1 MWIVRVALTR
11 PYTFIVA
18 ALVIILMTPIVLL
31 RTPTDV
37 FPNIDIPVVS
47 ICWNYAGLS
56 PRQMEDRITSPY
68 ERFMT
73 TVVDNVEHTESQTV
87 AGRAIIKT
95 FFQPGTD
102 VHVAVTQITAISQAM
117 IRLFP
122 PGISP
127 PLIITYSASS
137 VPVLQLGMR
146 GEGLSEQE
154 LFDLGANLVRNQ
166 LATVAGAAI
175 PWPYG
180 GKQRQVSVNLDI
192 PALQAK
198 GLSPVDVIN
207 AVSSQNLVLPSG
219 SVKLGSTEFN
229 VEMNG
234 SPDTIAALNNLPVRT
249 ANGATI
255 YVRDVAYVSDGF
267 SPQIN
272 IARMDGQRGVLLA
285 VYKTGGTSTL
295 DVVSKVYSK
304 LPQIK
309 TLLPPQT
316 VITPLFDQ
324 SIFVRAAVQG
334 VLREGLVAA
343 CLTAL
348 MILLF
353 LGNWRSTLI
362 IAISIPL
369 SILVSITTLSA
380 LHETINL
387 MTLGGLALAV
397 GILVDDAT
405 VAIENIE
412 RNLAQGKDT
421 VRAILDGSQEIAIPA
436 LVSTLCIC
444 IVFVP
449 MFFLTGVAK
458 FLFVPL
464 AESVVFAML
473 ASYVISRT
481 LVPTMAMYLLKD
493 HGEEYATGTDFFSQT
508 QRRFARGFD
517 RMRSGYRATL
527 EFCIERAPLF
537 VILFLV
543 FCAGSALLIPV
554 LGRDFFPS
562 VDAGLIRLHMRAR
575 AGQRVEETAREADG
589 VDNLIRRVIPPEDLG
604 NILDNIGLFNSTV
617 NTAYSNSGVI
627 GESDAEILVG
637 LKPDRK
643 MPTRHYIDQLRA
655 RLAEEFPGT
664 QFFFQPADMI
674 TQILNFGV
682 PAPIDIQLIGPN
694 EKANYQIAQ
703 QITNRLQHIPGA
715 VDVHVQQLRSFPAIF
730 LDIDRT
736 RAQSVGVSEQDVANG
751 VLLTLSSSFQI
762 NPSFWVNPASGFE
775 YNVAVQVPQYKIDS
789 MQMLGNIPIPSATG
803 RSSQILGNMAA
814 VSVNAEPALVSHYD
828 SQPLIDV
835 YASVEG
841 RDLGGVDADI
851 QKALADFQ
859 SKLARGTQLVRRG
872 QVATMTTSFAGLGAG
887 VGVAIVLVY
896 LLIVVNFQSWIDPFI
911 IITALPGA
919 LAGIVWILLLTH
931 TTLNVPSL
939 TGTIMCMGVATANS
953 ILVVS
958 FARQRLIEGLNSRE
972 AALQAGHVR
981 IRPVLMTA
989 LAMIIGMVPLSLGL
1003 GEGGEQNAPLGRAVI
1018 GGLIVATIATLYFV
1032 PCVFSLVYKNHVP
1045 GRRVGAAG
1053 ANINSSHD
1061 NLGGQIGNV
1070 TESSSTAG

>member
-1 MWIVRVALTR
+1 MWIVRIALTR

-18 ALVIILMTPIVLL
+18 ALVIVLMAPIVLV

-47 ICWNYAGLS
+47 VCWNYAGLS
-56 PRQMEDRITSPY
+56 PQLMQDRIVSPY
-68 ERFMT
+68 LRFMT

-87 AGRAIIKT
+87 GGRSIIKI
-95 FFQPGTD
+95 FFQPGAD
-102 VHVAVTQITAISQAM
+102 VHVAVTQISVISQTM
-117 IRLFP
+117 IRQLP

-146 GEGLSEQE
+146 GQGLSEQE

-166 LATVAGAAI
+166 IANVAGAAI
-175 PWPYG
+175 PWPFG

-192 PALQAK
+192 PALQSK
-198 GLSPVDVIN
+198 GLSPVDVIT
-207 AVSSQNLVLPSG
+207 AISTQNLVLPSG
-219 SVKLGSTEFN
+219 TVKLGSTEFN

-234 SPDTIAALNNLPVRT
+234 SPDTLAALNNLPIRT
-249 ANGATI
+249 VNGATI

-272 IARMDGQRGVLLA
+272 IARMDGQRGVIMA
-285 VYKTGGTSTL
+285 IYKTGETSTL
-295 DVVSKVYSK
+295 DVVSQIYAK
-304 LPQIK
+304 LPIIK
-309 TLLPPQT
+309 NLVPPQT

-334 VLREGLVAA
+334 VIREGVVAA

-353 LGNWRSTLI
+353 LGSWRSTLI

-369 SILVSITTLSA
+369 SILVSITALSA

-473 ASYVISRT
+473 ASYVLSRT
-481 LVPTMAMYLLKD
+481 LVPTMAMYLLKNH
-493 HGEEYATGTDFFSQT
+493 HGEEYATGNDIFSRA
-508 QRRFARGFD
+508 QRRFAQGFD
-517 RMRSGYRATL
+517 RMRRGYGASL
-527 EFCIERAPLF
+527 SFCLERARLF

-543 FCAGSALLIPV
+543 FCVGSMSLIPV
-554 LGRDFFPS
+554 LGRDFFPG

-589 VDNLIRRVIPPEDLG
+589 VDNLIRRVIPPGDLVTV
-604 NILDNIGLFNSTV
+604 LDNIGLFNSTV

-643 MPTRHYIDQLRA
+643 QTTKFYIDALREK
-655 RLAEEFPGT
+655 LPQEFPGT

-674 TQILNFGV
+674 SQILNFGV
-682 PAPIDIQLIGPN
+682 PAPVDIQLIGPN
-694 EKANYQIAQ
+694 ERANFQLAE
-703 QITNRLQHIPGA
+703 QITNRIQHIPGA
-715 VDVHVQQLRSFPAIF
+715 VDVHVQQLRSYPSIF
-730 LDIDRT
+730 LNVDRT
-736 RAQSVGVSEQDVANG
+736 RVQSVGLSQQDVANS
-751 VLLTLSSSFQI
+751 VLLTLSSSSTVS
-762 NPSFWVNPASGFE
+762 PSFWVNPANGFE
-775 YNVAVQVPQYKIDS
+775 YNVAVQVPQYKIDT
-789 MQMLGNIPIPSATG
+789 MQSLNNIPIASAMTKTP
-803 RSSQILGNMAA
+803 QILGNMGTL
-814 VSVNAEPALVSHYD
+814 SVTAEPALLSQYD
-828 SQPLIDV
+828 SQPMMNV

-851 QKALADFQ
+851 QKVLADFKD
-859 SKLARGTQLVRRG
+859 KLPRGTQLVRRG
-872 QVATMTTSFAGLGAG
+872 QVATMTSSFAGLTAG
-887 VGVAIVLVY
+887 VAVAIVLVY

-939 TGTIMCMGVATANS
+939 TGMIMCMGVATANS
-953 ILVVS
+953 ILMVS
-958 FARQRLIEGLNSRE
+958 FARERLNEGMTASQ
-972 AALQAGHVR
+972 AAVQAGYVR

-989 LAMIIGMVPLSLGL
+989 FAMIIGMVPLSLGL

-1018 GGLIVATIATLYFV
+1018 GGLILATFATLYFV
-1032 PCVFSLVYKNHVP
+1032 PCVFSLVHKRHRA
-1045 GRRVGAAG
+1045 GQRVGA
-1053 ANINSSHD
+1053 D
-1061 NLGGQIGNV
+1061 LGTIQ
-1070 TESSSTAG
+1070 A

>member
-1 MWIVRVALTR
+1 MWIVRIALTR

-18 ALVIILMTPIVLL
+18 ALVLLLLTPIVLL

-37 FPNIDIPVVS
+37 FPNIDIPVAAV
-47 ICWNYAGLS
+47 CWNYAGLS
-56 PRQMEDRITSPY
+56 PKQMDERVVSPY
-68 ERFMT
+68 ERFMS
-73 TVVDNVEHTESQTV
+73 TVVDNIEHTESQTV
-87 AGRAIIKT
+87 AGRSVIKV

-102 VHVAVTQITAISQAM
+102 VHVAITQITAISQAM
-117 IRLFP
+117 IRQLP
-122 PGISP
+122 AGIAP
-127 PLIITYSASS
+127 PLILTYSASS
-137 VPVLQLGMR
+137 VPVLQLGMK
-146 GEGLSEQE
+146 GDGLSEQV

-192 PALQAK
+192 TALQSK
-198 GLSPVDVIN
+198 GLAPVDVIN
-207 AVSSQNLVLPSG
+207 ALSAQNLVLPSG

-234 SPDTIAALNNLPVRT
+234 SPDTIAALNNLPIKTV
-249 ANGATI
+249 NGATI

-267 SPQIN
+267 SPQVN

-295 DVVSKVYSK
+295 DVVSQVYSK
-304 LPQIK
+304 LPLIK
-309 TLLPPQT
+309 SLLPPQT

-324 SIFVRAAVQG
+324 SIFVRAAIQG
-334 VLREGLVAA
+334 VIREGLVAA

-348 MILLF
+348 MILVF
-353 LGNWRSTLI
+353 LGSWRSTLI

-369 SILVSITTLSA
+369 SILVALVILSA

-412 RNLAQGKDT
+412 RNLAQGKNT

-464 AESVVFAML
+464 AEAVVFAML
-473 ASYVISRT
+473 ASYFFSRT
-481 LVPTMAMYLLKD
+481 LVPTMAMYLLKGH
-493 HGEEYATGTDFFSQT
+493 HGEEYATGDDIFSRA
-508 QRRFARGFD
+508 QREFARGFD
-517 RMRSGYRATL
+517 RMRAAYRGSLT
-527 EFCIERAPLF
+527 FCVGRAWLF

-543 FCAGSALLIPV
+543 FCLGSMALIPV

-604 NILDNIGLFNSTV
+604 AILDNIGLFNSTV

-627 GESDAEILVG
+627 GESDAEILIG
-637 LKPDRK
+637 LKPERK
-643 MPTRHYIDQLRA
+643 TATRRYVDDLRT

-674 TQILNFGV
+674 TQILNFGL
-682 PAPIDIQLIGPN
+682 PAPVDIQLTGPN
-694 EKANYQIAQ
+694 ERANYQLAQ
-703 QITNRLQHIPGA
+703 QITDRIQHIPGA
-715 VDVHVQQLRSFPAIF
+715 VDVHVQQLRSYPSIF
-730 LDIDRT
+730 LDVDRT
-736 RAQSVGVSEQDVANG
+736 RAQSVGLSEQDVANS

-762 NPSFWVNPASGFE
+762 NPSFWVNPQNGYE

-789 MQMLGNIPIPSATG
+789 VQSLSNIPISSAST
-803 RSSQILGNMAA
+803 RTNQILGNMAEL
-814 VSVNAEPALVSHYD
+814 SVNTEPALVTHYD
-828 SQPLIDV
+828 TQPMIDV

-841 RDLGGVDADI
+841 RDLGGVDSDI
-851 QKALADFQ
+851 QKILAEYRE
-859 SKLARGTQLVRRG
+859 KLPRGTQLFRRG
-872 QVATMTTSFAGLGAG
+872 QVATMTTSFAGLSAG
-887 VGVAIVLVY
+887 VGVAIILVY

-919 LAGIVWILLLTH
+919 LAGIIWILLLTH
-931 TTLNVPSL
+931 TTLSVPSL
-939 TGTIMCMGVATANS
+939 TGMIMCMGVATANS

-958 FARQRLIEGLNSRE
+958 FGRERLNEGMSSSQ
-972 AALQAGHVR
+972 AAVQAGFVR

-989 LAMIIGMVPLSLGL
+989 IAMIIGMLPLSLGL

-1018 GGLIVATIATLYFV
+1018 GGLVVATFATLYFV
-1032 PCVFSLVYKNHVP
+1032 PCVFSLVHKRHRP
-1045 GRRVGAAG
+1045 GQHVGATDAEV
-1053 ANINSSHD
+1053 A
-1061 NLGGQIGNV
+1061 
-1070 TESSSTAG
+1070 

>member
-1 MWIVRVALTR
+1 MWIVRIALTR

-18 ALVIILMTPIVLL
+18 ALVIVLMTPIVLQ

-56 PRQMEDRITSPY
+56 PQLMEDRVVSPY

-73 TVVDNVEHTESQTV
+73 TVVDNIEHSESQTV
-87 AGRAIIKT
+87 AGRAIIKV
-95 FFQPGTD
+95 FFQPGAD
-102 VHVAVTQITAISQAM
+102 VHVAVTQITAISQTM
-117 IRLFP
+117 IRQLP

-146 GEGLSEQE
+146 GQGLSEQE
-154 LFDLGANLVRNQ
+154 LFDFGANLVRNQ

-175 PWPYG
+175 PWPFG
-180 GKQRQVSVNLDI
+180 GKQRQVSVNIDI

-198 GLSPVDVIN
+198 GLSPTDVIT
-207 AVSSQNLVLPSG
+207 AVTAQNLVLPSG
-219 SVKLGSTEFN
+219 TVKMGSTEFN

-234 SPDTIAALNNLPVRT
+234 SPDTLAALNNIPIKT
-249 ANGATI
+249 SNGATI
-255 YVRDVAYVSDGF
+255 YVKDVAYVSDGF
-267 SPQIN
+267 SPQVN
-272 IARMDGQRGVLLA
+272 IARMDGQRGVILA
-285 VYKTGGTSTL
+285 IYKTGDTSTL
-295 DVVSKVYSK
+295 SVVSQVYSK
-304 LPQIK
+304 LPLIK
-309 TLLPPQT
+309 TLLPSQT
-316 VITPLFDQ
+316 VLTPLFDQ
-324 SIFVRAAVQG
+324 SIFVRAAIQG
-334 VLREGLVAA
+334 VVREGVVAA

-353 LGNWRSTLI
+353 LGSWRSTVI

-369 SILVSITTLSA
+369 SILVSITMLSA

-464 AESVVFAML
+464 AEAVVFAML
-473 ASYVISRT
+473 ASYFFSRT
-481 LVPTMAMYLLKD
+481 LVPTMAMYLLKGH
-493 HGEEYATGTDFFSQT
+493 HGEEYATGKDIFSRA
-508 QRRFARGFD
+508 QRGFAQGFD
-517 RMRSGYRATL
+517 RMRGAYRASL
-527 EFCIERAPLF
+527 SFCLQRAWLF
-537 VILFLV
+537 VGLFLF
-543 FCAGSALLIPV
+543 FCVASMALIPV

-589 VDNLIRRVIPPEDLG
+589 VDNLIRRIIPPEDLG

-627 GESDAEILVG
+627 GESDAEILIG
-637 LKPDRK
+637 LKPGRRQQ
-643 MPTRHYIDQLRA
+643 TRYYIDELRQ

-664 QFFFQPADMI
+664 EFFFQPADMI
-674 TQILNFGV
+674 SQILNFGV
-682 PAPIDIQLIGPN
+682 PAPVDIQLIGPDV
-694 EKANYQIAQ
+694 KANYLLAQ
-703 QITNRLQHIPGA
+703 QITNRIQHIPGA

-730 LDIDRT
+730 LNVDRT
-736 RAQSVGVSEQDVANG
+736 RAQSVGLGPQDVANS
-751 VLLTLSSSFQI
+751 VLLTLSSSSTVS
-762 NPSFWVNPASGFE
+762 PSFWVNPANGYE
-775 YNVAVQVPQYKIDS
+775 YNVAVQAPQYKIDS
-789 MQMLGNIPIPSATG
+789 MQSLENIPISSAQTKTPE
-803 RSSQILGNMAA
+803 ILGNMAGL
-814 VSVNAEPALVSHYD
+814 SVNTEPALLSEYN
-828 SQPLIDV
+828 SQGLLDV

-851 QKALADFQ
+851 QKVLADFQ
-859 SKLARGTQLVRRG
+859 SKLPRGTQLVRRG
-872 QVATMTTSFAGLGAG
+872 QVETMTSSFAGLSAG
-887 VGVAIVLVY
+887 VAVAIVLVY

-919 LAGIVWILLLTH
+919 LTGIVWILLLTH

-939 TGTIMCMGVATANS
+939 TGMIMCMGVATANS
-953 ILVVS
+953 ILMVS
-958 FARQRLIEGLNSRE
+958 FARERLNEGLNS
-972 AALQAGHVR
+972 AQSAIQAGYVR

-989 LAMIIGMVPLSLGL
+989 IAMIIGMVPLSLGL

-1018 GGLIVATIATLYFV
+1018 GGLVVATFATLYFV
-1032 PCVFSLVYKNHVP
+1032 PCVFSLVHMHHRP
-1045 GRRVGAAG
+1045 GKRVGASELEVA
-1053 ANINSSHD
+1053 
-1061 NLGGQIGNV
+1061 
-1070 TESSSTAG
+1070 

>member
-1 MWIVRVALTR
+1 MWIVRIALTR

-37 FPNIDIPVVS
+37 FPNIDIPVAAV
-47 ICWNYAGLS
+47 CWNYAGLS
-56 PRQMEDRITSPY
+56 PQQMEDRVVSPY

-73 TVVDNVEHTESQTV
+73 TVVDNIEHTESQTV
-87 AGRAIIKT
+87 AGRSVIKV
-95 FFQPGTD
+95 FFHPGTD
-102 VHVAVTQITAISQAM
+102 VHVAITQITAFSQAD
-117 IRLFP
+117 IRQLP

-127 PLIITYSASS
+127 PLILTYSASS
-137 VPVLQLGMR
+137 VPVLQLGMK
-146 GEGLSEQE
+146 GQGLSEQE
-154 LFDLGANLVRNQ
+154 LFDFGANLVRSQ
-166 LATVAGAAI
+166 LATVEGAAI
-175 PWPYG
+175 PWPFG

-207 AVSSQNLVLPSG
+207 ALSSQNLVLPSG
-219 SVKLGSTEFN
+219 TVKLGPTEFN

-234 SPDTIAALNNLPVRT
+234 SPNTIAELNSLPIKT

-255 YVRDVAYVSDGF
+255 YIKDVAYVSDGF
-267 SPQIN
+267 SPQVN
-272 IARMDGQRGVLLA
+272 IARMDGQRGVIMA
-285 VYKTGGTSTL
+285 VYKTGDTSTL
-295 DVVSKVYSK
+295 DVVSQVYSK
-304 LPQIK
+304 LPLIK
-309 TLLPPQT
+309 NLVPPQL

-324 SIFVRAAVQG
+324 SIFVRAAIQG

-343 CLTAL
+343 SLTAL

-353 LGNWRSTLI
+353 LGSWRSTLI

-369 SILVSITTLSA
+369 SILVSITVLSA
-380 LHETINL
+380 LHQTLNL

-458 FLFVPL
+458 FLFVPM
-464 AESVVFAML
+464 AEAVVFAML
-473 ASYVISRT
+473 ASYIISRT
-481 LVPTMAMYLLKD
+481 LVPTLAMYWLKGH
-493 HGEEYATGTDFFSQT
+493 HGEEHATGSDFFSRV
-508 QRRFARGFD
+508 QRRFAAGFD
-517 RMRSGYRATL
+517 GMRTGYRASLSFCL
-527 EFCIERAPLF
+527 EHAWLF
-537 VILFLV
+537 VILFLL
-543 FCAGSALLIPV
+543 FCVGSASLLPV

-575 AGQRVEETAREADG
+575 AGQRVEETAREADA
-589 VDNLIRRVIPPEDLG
+589 VDNLVRRVIPPEDLG
-604 NILDNIGLFNSTV
+604 NILDNIGLYNSTV

-627 GESDAEILVG
+627 GESDGEILIS
-637 LKPDRK
+637 LRPDRRLS
-643 MPTRHYIDQLRA
+643 TRQYVDQLRE

-674 TQILNFGV
+674 SQILNFGV
-682 PAPIDIQLIGPN
+682 PSPVDIQLIGPDV
-694 EKANYQIAQ
+694 ATNYQIAQ
-703 QITNRLQHIPGA
+703 QISERLQHIPGA
-715 VDVHVQQLRSFPAIF
+715 VDVHVQQLRSYPAIF

-736 RAQSVGVSEQDVANG
+736 RAQSVGLSEQDVANSI
-751 VLLTLSSSFQI
+751 LLSTSSSFQI
-762 NPSFWVNPASGFE
+762 NPSFWVNPANRYE

-789 MQMLGNIPIPSATG
+789 MQSFSNVPI
-803 RSSQILGNMAA
+803 SSTVAKNPQVLGNMADL
-814 VSVNAEPALVSHYD
+814 SVNTEPALLSEYN
-828 SQPLIDV
+828 SQGMVNV
-835 YASVEG
+835 YALVEG
-841 RDLGGVDADI
+841 RDLAGVDADI
-851 QKALADFQ
+851 RKVLAEFQ
-859 SKLARGTQLVRRG
+859 GKLPRGTQLVRRG
-872 QVATMTTSFAGLGAG
+872 QVETMTSSFAGLAAG
-887 VGVAIVLVY
+887 VGFAIILVY
-896 LLIVVNFQSWIDPFI
+896 LLIVVNFQSWLDPFI

-919 LAGIVWILLLTH
+919 LAGIIWILLLTH
-931 TTLNVPSL
+931 TTLSVPSL

-958 FARQRLIEGLNSRE
+958 FARERLVGGLNSKE
-972 AALQAGHVR
+972 AAIQAGYVR

-1018 GGLIVATIATLYFV
+1018 GGLIVATAATLYFV
-1032 PCVFSLVYKNHVP
+1032 PCVFSLLHKHHRP
-1045 GRRVGAAG
+1045 GSRAG
-1053 ANINSSHD
+1053 APEVS
-1061 NLGGQIGNV
+1061 V
-1070 TESSSTAG
+1070 A